1 VRGDDDDP
9 STARAQA
16 EGFRRRYPD
25 WHRFGLSAFYAEDD
39 DAVDDLAADLLERFP
54 ILRIYVPAALSAEGI
69 EVVPTF
75 RSPHVTLAFA
85 ELDTGL
91 EVLETAPHERREN
104 PYHEAERT
112 PT

>member
-1 VRGDDDDP
+1 MTCP
-9 STARAQA
+9 PP
-16 EGFRRRYPD
+16 EPRRR
-25 WHRFGLSAFYAEDD
+25 RFGGG
-39 DAVDDLAADLLERFP
+39 
-54 ILRIYVPAALSAEGI
+54 IPAALSAEGI

-91 EVLETAPHERREN
+91 EVLETVPHERREN
-104 PYHEAERT
+104 PYHEGERT